1 MRYHPV
7 RNNGIGPRRGSRSA
21 HPLAFF
27 FQTDHFF
34 IVHRWLG
41 TPILSSPGSFQG
53 PRYRRAKGKWTRVF
67 LEPRY
72 SRDLRDERK
81 FVLFDQAWR
90 GWGYISSQFLSYI
103 WEFRRICFCLTYAQW
118 AAPILALSRSIKSV
132 SKIPDFSSL
141 LRKHSPFLLVRKKFP
156 TSSTCMEI
164 FEYKFSS
171 FRRGVKFDLVVTWSR
186 GRDNYVV
193 KKMTIITRNRS
204 NYVETSSPLSFLT
217 NFIKSLHKNKFKV
230 ESKFAVVFV

>member
-1 MRYHPV
+1 MTRHSHSLL
-7 RNNGIGPRRGSRSA
+7 PRFLPRA
-21 HPLAFF
+21 A
-27 FQTDHFF
+27 
-34 IVHRWLG
+34 
-41 TPILSSPGSFQG
+41 LSSSEGKMDEG
-53 PRYRRAKGKWTRVF
+53 LPRAALFEGFKGRTKICPLRPSMEGVGIYLQSIFIIYLRVSSDLLLPDLCPMGRANSRAIAHGYR
-67 LEPRY
+67 LP
-72 SRDLRDERK
+72 
-81 FVLFDQAWR
+81 
-90 GWGYISSQFLSYI
+90 
-103 WEFRRICFCLTYAQW
+103 
-118 AAPILALSRSIKSV
+118 RSIKSV